1 MSKTINIA
9 SDTVA
14 ETIVIICIVNYESGV
29 HELLKAARGEGSSR
43 VKLYNCM
50 DLCEILVSNRY
61 ILLLNLLENFMHQT
75 VVSDKLLL
83 VTL

>member
-50 DLCEILVSNRY
+50 NLCEILVSNRY
-61 ILLLNLLENFMHQT
+61 ILLLKPVREFYAPNCC
-75 VVSDKLLL
+75 
-83 VTL
+83 